1 MFKWTV
7 EKISTYIHLS
17 VSHVTPEDWKTI
29 DMPDGLTHLFIT
41 GDFLDELVVP
51 EGVIMVNVP
60 KLSLRSITLPESVTW
75 LSCRK
80 NCLRELALPGGIEY
94 VDAHKNLLT
103 RLEFRSPPTEL
114 GNLIV
119 SHNNLSTLNF
129 EATPNLYGVDISIN
143 ENFKF
148 ENLTPSLREFLRTHE

>member
-1 MFKWTV
+1 MCKGD
-7 EKISTYIHLS
+7 LS
-17 VSHVTPEDWKTI
+17 LLVDHVTPESWDTI
-29 DMPDGLTHLFIT
+29 EIPDGITHMVIA
-41 GDFLDELVVP
+41 GDYLNELVVP
-51 EGVIMVNVP
+51 DGVTTVCVS
-60 KLSLRSITLPESVTW
+60 KLSLRSITLPDSVTW
-75 LSCRK
+75 LSCQH
-80 NCLRELALPGGIEY
+80 NCLRELNIPGCIEY
-94 VDAHKNLLT
+94 VDAHKNFLT

-119 SHNNLSTLNF
+119 SHNNLRTLNF